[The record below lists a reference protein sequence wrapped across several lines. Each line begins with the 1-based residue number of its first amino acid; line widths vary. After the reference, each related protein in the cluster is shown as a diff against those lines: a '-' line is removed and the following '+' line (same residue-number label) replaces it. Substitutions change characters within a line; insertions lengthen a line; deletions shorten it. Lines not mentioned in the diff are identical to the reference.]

1 MSVYEISIY
10 EMSVYEINI
19 FKRLFIYPYKNDR
32 L

>member
-1 MSVYEISIY
+1 MSVYEIIIY